1 MDISRSEAYR
11 VLYDSFERA
20 YNSVVWHSDGTVEF
34 RGRQHNL
41 FSNFTTI
48 DEMRMNDGA
57 YYVFDTSCEHDK
69 MNEEELIVDNQCI
82 DSFLKDFHVVE

>member
-11 VLYDSFERA
+11 ALRDSYEHLI
-20 YNSVVWHSDGTVEF
+20 WHSDGTIEF

-41 FSNFTTI
+41 FSNFVTI
-48 DEMRMNDGA
+48 DEMHMNDNGA
-57 YYVFDTSCEHDK
+57 YYVFDMSCEHDK